1 MSSKT
6 TVAID
11 QNIRKKIKKLS
22 SLLDI
27 SQGEV
32 IERALN
38 IFEKEILKQFNE
50 KKELLGKSTSAEKL
64 DVKSILEEA
73 SKKVWAQD
81 PKRKA
86 IQEKLQT
93 GPETIDDF
101 IITNWDSG
109 LE

>member
-1 MSSKT
+1 MTTKT

-11 QNIRKKIKKLS
+11 HVIRKKLKKIAS
-22 SLLDI
+22 ILDI

-32 IERALN
+32 IERALGM
-38 IFEKEILKQFNE
+38 FE
-50 KKELLGKSTSAEKL
+50 
-64 DVKSILEEA
+64 KSILSQLSGNKASLKKFVDSKIDVSKILEA
-73 SKKVWAQD
+73 ARKKVWGQD
-81 PKRKA
+81 PEVKA

-101 IITNWDSG
+101 IISNWDSG